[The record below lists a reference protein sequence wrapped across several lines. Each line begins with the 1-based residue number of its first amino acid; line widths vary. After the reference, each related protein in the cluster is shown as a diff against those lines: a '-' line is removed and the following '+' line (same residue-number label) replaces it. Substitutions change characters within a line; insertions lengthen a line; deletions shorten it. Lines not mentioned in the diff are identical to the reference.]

1 MRTLKRPYLTL
12 LLALSLLTVGRASAQ
27 GFGFGDTQD
36 SSEALAAAAAPALAA
51 SGSLTAG
58 GLFFPEDL
66 ADSAGTALRN
76 ASRARVDLTASGAAA
91 QAVLRLKITEG
102 ALDAGTAS
110 DFLDEAVD
118 EAYLRLFL
126 GSATVDAGYLKVAWG
141 KADSQGP
148 LDVLNPYDMTDLT
161 VLDTLERKIS
171 QLMLHASVRLGGMSK
186 LEAAV
191 LPFFEGN
198 AIALTGKWAPSQAA
212 LLAAAAAASEPDTS
226 TLDYAQAGLRF
237 TTTSGSV
244 DWGLQYFYG
253 YLPSP
258 AVLLSPSGAPPYYT
272 IDGLEYNR
280 YHQIGADAAAVL
292 AGFNLRAELAANLTE
307 DLAGDDPSV
316 YNPAIAFSLG
326 ADRDIAAGINAN
338 LQYAGTAR
346 LRDGGIVSALDLEH
360 GTDAFS
366 STLTA
371 VVYQRLCRDK
381 FEWTLRALW
390 GVQDRDCYLLP
401 GLSWTEDDAEVKL
414 TAGIFAG
421 DRSGDLGQ
429 YRDSSY
435 LKLTLKYTF

>member
-1 MRTLKRPYLTL
+1 MKTLKRPYLTL
-12 LLALSLLTVGRASAQ
+12 LLALSLLPSGRASAQ
-27 GFGFGDTQD
+27 GFGFGDTED
-36 SSEALAAAAAPALAA
+36 SNQVPAAASAPALAV
-51 SGSLTAG
+51 SGALTAG

-66 ADSAGTALRN
+66 EDSADTALQN
-76 ASRARVDLTASGAAA
+76 ACQARVDLTASGSAA
-91 QAVLRLKITEG
+91 QAVLRLKLTEG
-102 ALDAGTAS
+102 ALDAGTAA

-171 QLMLHASVRLGGMSK
+171 QLMLHASVSLGGMSK
-186 LEAAV
+186 LEAV
-191 LPFFEGN
+191 FLPFFEGN
-198 AIALTGKWAPSQAA
+198 AIALTGRWAPAA
-212 LLAAAAAASEPDTS
+212 IGTLLGAGFTSFTEPDTES
-226 TLDYAQAGLRF
+226 LGYAQGGLRF

-253 YLPSP
+253 YLPTP
-258 AVLLSPSGAPPYYT
+258 AFNRATFPVAT
-272 IDGLEYNR
+272 ILYNR

-307 DLAGDDPSV
+307 DLAGDDPFV

-346 LRDGGIVSALDLEH
+346 LKDGGIGSALDIEY

-371 VVYQRLCRDK
+371 VVYQRLFRDK

-390 GVQDRDCYLLP
+390 GLQDRDCYLLP
-401 GLSWTEDDAEVKL
+401 GLSWTEGDAELKL

-429 YRDSSY
+429 YRNSSY